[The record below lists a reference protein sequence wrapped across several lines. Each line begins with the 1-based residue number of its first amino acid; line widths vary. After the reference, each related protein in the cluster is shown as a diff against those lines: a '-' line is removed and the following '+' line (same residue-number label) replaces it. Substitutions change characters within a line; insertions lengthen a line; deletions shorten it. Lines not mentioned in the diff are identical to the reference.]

1 MSFVRRSFALSLS
14 LLLVAACRPGVPGE
28 ATPSASSIA
37 GALIPSQPMS
47 VVYHLPGAP
56 SGLHAPFAFMTQQEA
71 LVGADITVSIAT
83 PTAGVDPFAGADDP
97 STVDLYVA
105 SPAAA
110 LSAREAGSDLVLIA
124 GLAQQ
129 SDWRLVTPVTSGI
142 SEITDLAGQSIF
154 VHGLPGD
161 AATALAA
168 LSAAG
173 VDLSSLSLTYATD
186 LSSSFDPIPIL
197 DGTYAA
203 AIVSSVDGWP
213 RLVQG
218 PDLVTGSSVGV
229 EGLIEFSIMPT
240 TFDTGLAI
248 WAHASALT
256 TDDAKIAAAASL
268 VALAEGLA
276 FCRDSI
282 EDCAALLLGIGTSDQ
297 DQETLVWSVNALNNQ
312 LWPAAY
318 GLFWIDTEGITNAV
332 ATGVSAGVLA
342 SPFKDEY
349 VDGSILA
356 LAEPHW
362 PVDLDRNGEGWTLL
376 SLEIPLY

>member
-1 MSFVRRSFALSLS
+1 MIPTRRSFALALS
-14 LLLVAACRPGVPGE
+14 LLLVAACRPALPGE
-28 ATPSASSIA
+28 ASPSASSIA

-56 SGLHAPFAFMTQQEA
+56 SGLHAPFAFMTQEEA
-71 LVGADITVSIAT
+71 LSAAEITVSIAT
-83 PTAGVDPFAGADDP
+83 PAVGVDPFAGAEDP
-97 STVDLYVA
+97 VIVDLYVA

-129 SDWRLVTPVTSGI
+129 ADWRLVTPVSSGI
-142 SEITDLAGQSIF
+142 TDIAGLAGQSIF

-173 VDLSSLSLTYATD
+173 VDLTSLSLTYATD
-186 LSSSFDPIPIL
+186 LSSSFDPTPIL

-213 RLVQG
+213 RMVQG
-218 PDLVTGSSVGV
+218 PDLVTGASVGV
-229 EGLIEFSIMPT
+229 QGLVEFSITPT

-248 WAHASALT
+248 WAHASALAS
-256 TDDAKIAAAASL
+256 DDAKIAAAASL
-268 VALAEGLA
+268 VALTEGLA

-282 EDCAALLLGIGTSDQ
+282 EDCAALFLGIGTSDQ
-297 DQETLVWSVNALNNQ
+297 DQETLVWSVNALNSQ
-312 LWPAAY
+312 LWPAAN
-318 GLFWIDTEGITNAV
+318 GVLWIDIDGITNAV
-332 ATGVSAGVLA
+332 ATAVSAGVLT
-342 SPFKDEY
+342 SPFKNEY
-349 VDGSILA
+349 VDGSVLA
-356 LAEPHW
+356 LAESHW
-362 PVDLDRNGEGWTLL
+362 PEGLDRNGEGWTVL

>member
-1 MSFVRRSFALSLS
+1 MNFVRRLFALSIS
-14 LLLVAACRPGVPGE
+14 LLLVAACRPSLSGE
-28 ATPSASSIA
+28 ASPSASSIA

-56 SGLHAPFAFMTQQEA
+56 SGLHAPFAFMTQEEA
-71 LVGADITVSIAT
+71 LIAADITVSIAT
-83 PTAGVDPFAGADDP
+83 PTVGVDPFAGAEDP

-129 SDWRLVTPVTSGI
+129 ADWRLVTPVSSGI
-142 SEITDLAGQSIF
+142 TDITGLAGQSIF

-173 VDLSSLSLTYATD
+173 VDLTSLSLTYATD
-186 LSSSFDPIPIL
+186 LSSSFDPTPIL

-213 RLVQG
+213 RMVQG
-218 PDLVTGSSVGV
+218 PDLVTGASVGV
-229 EGLIEFSIMPT
+229 QGLVEFSITPT

-248 WAHASALT
+248 WAHASALAS
-256 TDDAKIAAAASL
+256 DDAKIAAAASL
-268 VALAEGLA
+268 VALTEGLA

-282 EDCAALLLGIGTSDQ
+282 EDCAALFLGIGTSDQ
-297 DQETLVWSVNALNNQ
+297 DQETLVWSVNAFNSQ
-312 LWPAAY
+312 LWPAAN
-318 GLFWIDTEGITNAV
+318 GVLWIDIDGITNAV
-332 ATGVSAGVLA
+332 ATAVSAGVLTG
-342 SPFKDEY
+342 SFKNEY
-349 VDGSILA
+349 VDGSVLA
-356 LAEPHW
+356 LAESHW
-362 PVDLDRNGEGWTLL
+362 PEGLDRNGEGWTVL

>member
-1 MSFVRRSFALSLS
+1 MSLVRRSFALSLS

-83 PTAGVDPFAGADDP
+83 PTDGVDPFAGAEDP
-97 STVDLYVA
+97 GTVDLYVA

-142 SEITDLAGQSIF
+142 SDIAGLAGQSIF
-154 VHGLPGD
+154 VHGLAGD

-168 LSAAG
+168 LSATG
-173 VDLSSLSLTYATD
+173 VDLASLSLTYATD

-218 PDLVTGSSVGV
+218 PDLVTGASVGV
-229 EGLIEFSIMPT
+229 QGLVEFSIT
-240 TFDTGLAI
+240 SATFDSGLAI

-256 TDDAKIAAAASL
+256 SDNAKITAAASL

-282 EDCAALLLGIGTSDQ
+282 EDCAALFLGIGTSDQ

-312 LWPAAY
+312 LWPNAN
-318 GLFWIDTEGITNAV
+318 GVLSIDTDGITNAV
-332 ATGVSAGVLA
+332 ATAVAAGVLKNQ
-342 SPFKDEY
+342 FKSEY
-349 VDGSILA
+349 VDGSVLA
-356 LAEPHW
+356 LAELHW
-362 PVDLDRNGEGWTLL
+362 PTDLDRNGEGWILL

>member
-1 MSFVRRSFALSLS
+1 
-14 LLLVAACRPGVPGE
+14 
-28 ATPSASSIA
+28 
-37 GALIPSQPMS
+37 
-47 VVYHLPGAP
+47 
-56 SGLHAPFAFMTQQEA
+56 
-71 LVGADITVSIAT
+71 
-83 PTAGVDPFAGADDP
+83 
-97 STVDLYVA
+97 
-105 SPAAA
+105 
-110 LSAREAGSDLVLIA
+110 
-124 GLAQQ
+124 
-129 SDWRLVTPVTSGI
+129 
-142 SEITDLAGQSIF
+142 
-154 VHGLPGD
+154 
-161 AATALAA
+161 
-168 LSAAG
+168 
-173 VDLSSLSLTYATD
+173 
-186 LSSSFDPIPIL
+186 
-197 DGTYAA
+197 
-203 AIVSSVDGWP
+203 
-213 RLVQG
+213 VQG
-218 PDLVTGSSVGV
+218 FV
-229 EGLIEFSIMPT
+229 EFSITPT

-256 TDDAKIAAAASL
+256 NEDAKIAAAASL

-297 DQETLVWSVNALNNQ
+297 DQETLVWSVNALNNL

>member
-1 MSFVRRSFALSLS
+1 MSLGRRSLALSLS

-56 SGLHAPFAFMTQQEA
+56 SGLHAPFALLTQEEA
-71 LVGADITVSIAT
+71 LAAAEITVSIAT
-83 PTAGVDPFAGADDP
+83 PTAGVDPFVGADDP

-168 LSAAG
+168 LAAAG
-173 VDLSSLSLTYATD
+173 VDLASLSLTYATD

-218 PDLVTGSSVGV
+218 PDAVTGASVGV
-229 EGLIEFSIMPT
+229 EGLVEFPITPT
-240 TFDTGLAI
+240 TFDSGLAI

-256 TDDAKIAAAASL
+256 SDNAKIAAAASL

-282 EDCAALLLGIGTSDQ
+282 EDCASLLLGIGTSDQ
-297 DQETLVWSVNALNNQ
+297 DQETLVWSINALNNQ
-312 LWPAAY
+312 LWPNAN
-318 GLFWIDTEGITNAV
+318 GVLSIDTEGLTNAV
-332 ATGVSAGVLA
+332 ATAVAAGVLNDQ
-342 SPFKDEY
+342 FKSEY
-349 VDGSILA
+349 VDGSVLA
-356 LAEPHW
+356 LAELHW
-362 PVDLDRNGEGWTLL
+362 PADLDRNGEGWTILT
-376 SLEIPLY
+376 LEIPLY

>member
-1 MSFVRRSFALSLS
+1 MILVRRSLALSLS
-14 LLLVAACRPGVPGE
+14 LLLVAACRPALPGE
-28 ATPSASSIA
+28 ASPSASSIA
-37 GALIPSQPMS
+37 GALVPSQPMS

-56 SGLHAPFAFMTQQEA
+56 SGLHAPFAFMTQEEGLA
-71 LVGADITVSIAT
+71 SAGITVSITT
-83 PTAGVDPFAGADDP
+83 PTVEVDPFEGAQDP
-97 STVDLYVA
+97 VTVDLYVA

-110 LSAREAGSDLVLIA
+110 LTAREAGSDLVLIA

-129 SDWRLVTPVTSGI
+129 SDWRLVTPAAFGI
-142 SEITDLAGQSIF
+142 SDATELSGQSIF

-161 AATALAA
+161 AATALTA

-173 VDLSSLSLTYATD
+173 VDIGSLSLTYATD
-186 LSSSFDPIPIL
+186 LSSSFDSIPIL

-218 PDLVTGSSVGV
+218 PDLITGASVGV
-229 EGLIEFSIMPT
+229 QGLVEFSITPT

-268 VALAEGLA
+268 IALAEGLA
-276 FCRDSI
+276 FCRDVI
-282 EDCAALLLGIGTSDQ
+282 EDCAALFLGIGTSDQ
-297 DQETLVWSVNALNNQ
+297 DQETLMWSVNALNNQ
-312 LWPAAY
+312 LWPNAN
-318 GLFWIDTEGITNAV
+318 GVLWIDIEGITNAV
-332 ATGVSAGVLA
+332 ATAVSAGVLTSA
-342 SPFKDEY
+342 FKDEY
-349 VDGSILA
+349 VDGSVLA

-362 PVDLDRNGEGWTLL
+362 PADLDRNGEGWTLL

>member
-1 MSFVRRSFALSLS
+1 
-14 LLLVAACRPGVPGE
+14 
-28 ATPSASSIA
+28 
-37 GALIPSQPMS
+37 MS

-56 SGLHAPFAFMTQQEA
+56 SGLHAPFAFLTQEEA
-71 LVGADITVSIAT
+71 LAAAEITVSVAT
-83 PTAGVDPFAGADDP
+83 PTAGLDPFVGADDP

-129 SDWRLVTPVTSGI
+129 ADWRLVTPVSSGI
-142 SEITDLAGQSIF
+142 TDLAGLAGQSIF

-173 VDLSSLSLTYATD
+173 VDLTSLSLTYATD
-186 LSSSFDPIPIL
+186 LSSSFDPTPVL

-218 PDLVTGSSVGV
+218 PDLVTGASVGV
-229 EGLIEFSIMPT
+229 EGLVEFPITPT
-240 TFDTGLAI
+240 SLDSGLAI
-248 WAHASALT
+248 WAHASALGS
-256 TDDAKIAAAASL
+256 DDAKIAAAASL
-268 VALAEGLA
+268 VALTEGLA

-282 EDCAALLLGIGTSDQ
+282 EDCAALFLGIGTSDQ

-312 LWPAAY
+312 LWPAAN
-318 GLFWIDTEGITNAV
+318 GVLSIDTEGLTNAV
-332 ATGVSAGVLA
+332 ATAVAAGVLNDQ
-342 SPFKDEY
+342 FKSEY
-349 VDGSILA
+349 VDGSVLA
-356 LAEPHW
+356 LAELHW
-362 PVDLDRNGEGWTLL
+362 PADLDRNGEGWTILT
-376 SLEIPLY
+376 LEIPLY

>member
-1 MSFVRRSFALSLS
+1 
-14 LLLVAACRPGVPGE
+14 
-28 ATPSASSIA
+28 
-37 GALIPSQPMS
+37 MS

-56 SGLHAPFAFMTQQEA
+56 SGLHAPFAFLTQEEA
-71 LVGADITVSIAT
+71 LAAAEITVSIAT
-83 PTAGVDPFAGADDP
+83 PTVGVDPFAGAEDP
-97 STVDLYVA
+97 STVDLYVT

-142 SEITDLAGQSIF
+142 SEITGLAGKSIF

-173 VDLSSLSLTYATD
+173 VDLASLSLTYATD

-218 PDLVTGSSVGV
+218 PDLVTGASVGV
-229 EGLIEFSIMPT
+229 EGLVEFPITPT
-240 TFDTGLAI
+240 SLDSGLAI

-256 TDDAKIAAAASL
+256 SDNAKIAAAASL

-282 EDCAALLLGIGTSDQ
+282 EDCAALFLGIGTSDQ
-297 DQETLVWSVNALNNQ
+297 DQETLVWSINAFNNQ
-312 LWPAAY
+312 LWPAAN
-318 GLFWIDTEGITNAV
+318 GVLWINVDGITNAV
-332 ATGVSAGVLA
+332 ATAVSAGVLK
-342 SPFKDEY
+342 SPFKSEY
-349 VDGSILA
+349 VDGSVLA
-356 LAEPHW
+356 LAELHW
-362 PVDLDRNGEGWTLL
+362 PASLDRNGEGWTILA
-376 SLEIPLY
+376 LEIPLY